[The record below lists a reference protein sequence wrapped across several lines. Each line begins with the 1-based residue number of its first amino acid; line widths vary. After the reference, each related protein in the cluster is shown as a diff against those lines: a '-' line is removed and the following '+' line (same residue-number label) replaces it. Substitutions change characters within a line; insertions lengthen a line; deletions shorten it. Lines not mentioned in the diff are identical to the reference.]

1 MTDTEKFIRVKS
13 GAVYRWTPLMAKRR
27 DAILVGPQEMADWHR
42 SIGTESEYTKKYP
55 ERGGIPTPDKRKK
68 APPRT
73 LKKAAS
79 RSKPQ
84 TMVSSEEEP
93 DALKE
98 IIGDGANLL
107 TGN

>member
-1 MTDTEKFIRVKS
+1 MTDTKKFIRVKS
-13 GAVYRWTPLMAKRR
+13 GAVYRWTPMLAKRK
-27 DAILVGPQEMADWHR
+27 DAIIVGPQEYADWTR
-42 SIGTESEYTKKYP
+42 AQGAENEFTKKYP
-55 ERGGIPTPDKRKK
+55 EREGIPAPKK
-68 APPRT
+68 NEPKPRS

-79 RSKPQ
+79 RSKPK